1 LDGVVEFFG
10 FVGVVSMGGTEDAAT
25 VEQVPGS
32 SAINVFVTGQPG
44 VGKTSLVLN
53 AVKKLPQ
60 EAVAGF
66 YTLEARNP
74 KTGEKIGLD
83 VETFAGE
90 RAPLSRLRR
99 GCGPKV
105 GKYYFALEAFEKTVL
120 PLLTPSKV
128 IKLHVVDEVGRME
141 LQSDRFKESLM
152 ALLASPQVAVF
163 GSLPACRYGHDLP
176 FVEAIKRRPDTA
188 ILTLTKSN
196 RDAAALQVEDLLK
209 NIVGSSA
216 SAASILELQAGS
228 TASSERKLSNCGS
241 IPADN
246 FFSSDPAE
254 HTDVREEEPAE
265 KRRKLSSEL
274 LL

>member
-1 LDGVVEFFG
+1 
-10 FVGVVSMGGTEDAAT
+10 
-25 VEQVPGS
+25 
-32 SAINVFVTGQPG
+32 
-44 VGKTSLVLN
+44 
-53 AVKKLPQ
+53 
-60 EAVAGF
+60 
-66 YTLEARNP
+66 
-74 KTGEKIGLD
+74 
-83 VETFAGE
+83 
-90 RAPLSRLRR
+90 
-99 GCGPKV
+99 
-105 GKYYFALEAFEKTVL
+105 
-120 PLLTPSKV
+120 
-128 IKLHVVDEVGRME
+128 ME

>member
-1 LDGVVEFFG
+1 M
-10 FVGVVSMGGTEDAAT
+10 VGAEVDAVGAAGGADAA
-25 VEQVPGS
+25 PPS

-60 EAVAGF
+60 DAVAGF

-120 PLLTPSKV
+120 PLLTPSKA

-141 LQSDRFKESLM
+141 LQSDQFKENLM

-163 GSLPACRYGHDLP
+163 GSLPACRFGHDLP
-176 FVEAIKRRPDTA
+176 FVEAIKKRPDTA

-196 RDAAALQVEDLLK
+196 RDAAALQVEDLLH
-209 NIVGSSA
+209 NIVGSAVSVP
-216 SAASILELQAGS
+216 ASILDLQAGS
-228 TASSERKLSNCGS
+228 TGSSESLMKMVTGRGVSGD
-241 IPADN
+241 I
-246 FFSSDPAE
+246 FSSSGANHLLPHED
-254 HTDVREEEPAE
+254 EEPAE
-265 KRRKLSSEL
+265 KRRRTSSDFL
-274 LL
+274 L